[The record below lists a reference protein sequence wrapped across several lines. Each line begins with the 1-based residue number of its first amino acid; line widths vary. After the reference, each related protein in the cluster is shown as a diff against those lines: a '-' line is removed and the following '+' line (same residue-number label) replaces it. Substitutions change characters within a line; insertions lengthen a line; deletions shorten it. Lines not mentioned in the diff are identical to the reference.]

1 MNLNQ
6 KKKSFFALPDSAPL
20 VLVERSEQKIFIAS
34 AFDFIG
40 RSSAK
45 DCEFLKFPLLVKGEK
60 SDYALFLTREV
71 IKRSVP
77 SCRSHKKIQLIA
89 KRLMKCFSNKEYDR
103 SEFITCLNDVA
114 DWGRI
119 QRVKGKLKKTNSRKM
134 NAVWKAFKQSLSDN
148 DARYAIEKI
157 SSLKIGLGIAM
168 ITKVL
173 RLCNP
178 ESFMVL
184 DSVFYANLKLPLV
197 GNQNGAIEKTS
208 DSYDKVCKA
217 FKDLQT
223 EYSRANSYEELQL
236 GDFEFAIY
244 HLLKEALN
252 GIKKEEE
259 KTLNFTSE

>member
-6 KKKSFFALPDSAPL
+6 KKNSFFALPDSAPL
-20 VLVERSEQKIFIAS
+20 VVVERSEQKIFIAS

-40 RSSAK
+40 RSSTK
-45 DCEFLKFPLLVKGEK
+45 DCEFLRFPLLVKVEK
-60 SDYALFLTREV
+60 SNYSLFLTREV

-77 SCRSHKKIQLIA
+77 SCRSQGKIQLIA
-89 KRLMKCFSNKEYDR
+89 KRLMKCFSNKEYDH

-119 QRVKGKLKKTNSRKM
+119 QRVKGNLKKTNSRKM
-134 NAVWKAFKQSLSDN
+134 NAAWKAFKQSLSDN

-168 ITKVL
+168 ISKVL

-184 DSVFYANLKLPLV
+184 DSVFYVNLKFPV
-197 GNQNGAIEKTS
+197 VENQNRAIEKTS
-208 DSYDKVCKA
+208 DGYDKACEA
-217 FKDLQT
+217 FRGLQR
-223 EYSRANSYEELQL
+223 EYSRANSYEELRL

-244 HLLKEALN
+244 HLLKEALD
-252 GIKKEEE
+252 GVRTEER
-259 KTLNFTSE
+259 

>member
-1 MNLNQ
+1 MKLKQ
-6 KKKSFFALPDSAPL
+6 IEKSFFDLPDSAPL
-20 VLVERSEQKIFIAS
+20 VVVKRTEQKIYVVS

-40 RSSAK
+40 RSSIK
-45 DCEFLKFPLLVKGEK
+45 DCEFLEFPLLVKGEK
-60 SDYALFLTREV
+60 IDYSLFLTREV

-77 SCRSHKKIQLIA
+77 SCRSQEKIQLIA
-89 KRLMKCFSNKEYDR
+89 KRLMKCFSNKEYDH
-103 SEFITCLNDVA
+103 SEFVNCLNDVA

-119 QRVKGKLKKTNSRKM
+119 QRIKGKLKKTNSRKM
-134 NAVWKAFKQSLSDN
+134 NAVWKAFKQSLSDK

-184 DSVFYANLKLPLV
+184 DSVFYANLKLPV
-197 GNQNGAIEKTS
+197 VENQNSAIEKTS
-208 DSYDKVCKA
+208 DSYDKACKA
-217 FKDLQT
+217 FRTLQK
-223 EYSRANSYEELQL
+223 EYSRANSYKELQL

-252 GIKKEEE
+252 
-259 KTLNFTSE
+259 TVRN

>member
-1 MNLNQ
+1 MKLKQ
-6 KKKSFFALPDSAPL
+6 IEKSFFDLPDSAPL
-20 VLVERSEQKIFIAS
+20 VVVKRTEQKIYVAS

-40 RSSAK
+40 RSSIK
-45 DCEFLKFPLLVKGEK
+45 DCEFLEFPLLVKGEK
-60 SDYALFLTREV
+60 IDYSLFLTREV

-77 SCRSHKKIQLIA
+77 SCRSQEKIQLIA
-89 KRLMKCFSNKEYDR
+89 KRLMKCFSNKEYDH
-103 SEFITCLNDVA
+103 SEFVNCLNDVA
-114 DWGRI
+114 EWGRI
-119 QRVKGKLKKTNSRKM
+119 QRIKGKLKKTNSRKM
-134 NAVWKAFKQSLSDN
+134 NAVWKAFKQSLSDK

-184 DSVFYANLKLPLV
+184 DSVFYANLKLPV
-197 GNQNGAIEKTS
+197 VENQNSAIEKTS
-208 DSYDKVCKA
+208 DSYDKACKA
-217 FKDLQT
+217 FRTLQK
-223 EYSRANSYEELQL
+223 EYSRANSYKELQL

-252 GIKKEEE
+252 
-259 KTLNFTSE
+259 TVRN

>member
-1 MNLNQ
+1 MKLKQ
-6 KKKSFFALPDSAPL
+6 IEKSFFDLPDSAPL
-20 VLVERSEQKIFIAS
+20 VVVKRTEQKIYVAS

-40 RSSAK
+40 RSSIK
-45 DCEFLKFPLLVKGEK
+45 DCEFLGFPLLVKGEK
-60 SDYALFLTREV
+60 SDYSLFLTREV

-77 SCRSHKKIQLIA
+77 SRRSQEKIQLIA
-89 KRLMKCFSNKEYDR
+89 KRLMRCFSNTEYDHYD
-103 SEFITCLNDVA
+103 FITCLNDVA

-148 DARYAIEKI
+148 DARYAIDKI
-157 SSLKIGLGIAM
+157 SSLQIGLGIAM

-184 DSVFYANLKLPLV
+184 DSVLYANLKMPV
-197 GNQNGAIEKTS
+197 VENQNCAIEKTS
-208 DSYDKVCKA
+208 DGYDKVCKA
-217 FKDLQT
+217 FKALQT
-223 EYSRANSYEELQL
+223 EYSRANSYEELRL

-252 GIKKEEE
+252 
-259 KTLNFTSE
+259 TVRN

>member
-1 MNLNQ
+1 MKLKQ
-6 KKKSFFALPDSAPL
+6 IEKSFFDLPDSAPL
-20 VLVERSEQKIFIAS
+20 VVVKRTEQKIYVAS

-40 RSSAK
+40 RSSIK
-45 DCEFLKFPLLVKGEK
+45 DCEFLEFPLLVKGEK
-60 SDYALFLTREV
+60 IDYSLFLTREV

-77 SCRSHKKIQLIA
+77 SCRSQEKIQLIA
-89 KRLMKCFSNKEYDR
+89 KRLMKCFSNKEYDH
-103 SEFITCLNDVA
+103 SEFVNCLNDVA

-119 QRVKGKLKKTNSRKM
+119 QRIKGKLKKTNSRKM
-134 NAVWKAFKQSLSDN
+134 NAVWKAFKQSLSDK
-148 DARYAIEKI
+148 DARFAIEKI

-184 DSVFYANLKLPLV
+184 DSVFYANLKLPV
-197 GNQNGAIEKTS
+197 VENQNSAIEKTS
-208 DSYDKVCKA
+208 DSYDKACKA
-217 FKDLQT
+217 FRTLQK
-223 EYSRANSYEELQL
+223 EYSRANSYKELQL

-252 GIKKEEE
+252 
-259 KTLNFTSE
+259 TVRN